1 MLENTGYNRDCS
13 ASSAFPEEL
22 VPSRNKLPP
31 IQVLAW
37 AACVHH
43 FVKEMSHVN
52 RRVLQVPK
60 QRTNYRRFSLV
71 CSCGSLFF
79 PLLILE
85 LICGGLWHPSHC
97 LLAHLKYFFIRNLIL
112 YLLLVPAD
120 MVYQQREEALFTIFY
135 I

>member
-1 MLENTGYNRDCS
+1 
-13 ASSAFPEEL
+13 
-22 VPSRNKLPP
+22 
-31 IQVLAW
+31 
-37 AACVHH
+37 
-43 FVKEMSHVN
+43 MSHVN

-60 QRTNYRRFSLV
+60 QSPIIE
-71 CSCGSLFF
+71 GSPWSAPVEVFFF

-97 LLAHLKYFFIRNLIL
+97 LLAHLKYFLIRNLIL

>member
-37 AACVHH
+37 LLVYITLLRKCHTLIGECSR
-43 FVKEMSHVN
+43 FPN
-52 RRVLQVPK
+52 RGPIIE
-60 QRTNYRRFSLV
+60 
-71 CSCGSLFF
+71 GSPWSAPVEVFFF

-97 LLAHLKYFFIRNLIL
+97 LLAHLKYFLIRNLIL

>member
-1 MLENTGYNRDCS
+1 M
-13 ASSAFPEEL
+13 
-22 VPSRNKLPP
+22 PSRNKLPP

-60 QRTNYRRFSLV
+60 QSPIIE
-71 CSCGSLFF
+71 GSPWSAPVEVFFF

-97 LLAHLKYFFIRNLIL
+97 LLAHLKYFLIRNLIL